1 MDKYKIPKV
10 ERVGKTIFL
19 TRKFE
24 SPVKLNIDVKV
35 RSDLCPEQVAHSGT
49 TCQVQLIAFNG
60 GKAINTIEKLV
71 QITKYN
77 LGDSSPRNLHFSG
90 PRIYVKAVYLVV
102 CVFKYMNCPKLG
114 YLPKILTFFY
124 HFHAYR
130 LFYFL
135 PTKTTTKTD
144 FRL

>member
-71 QITKYN
+71 QITKDN
-77 LGDSSPRNLHFSG
+77 LGDSSPRNFHFSG

-114 YLPKILTFFY
+114 YLPKILTFLIIFMII
-124 HFHAYR
+124 
-130 LFYFL
+130 LFLLF
-135 PTKTTTKTD
+135 TN
-144 FRL
+144 

>member
-24 SPVKLNIDVKV
+24 FESLVKLNIDVKV

-71 QITKYN
+71 QITAAPEIFIFWTKDLCEGSL
-77 LGDSSPRNLHFSG
+77 LGSLC
-90 PRIYVKAVYLVV
+90 L
-102 CVFKYMNCPKLG
+102 
-114 YLPKILTFFY
+114 
-124 HFHAYR
+124 
-130 LFYFL
+130 
-135 PTKTTTKTD
+135 
-144 FRL
+144 